1 MKVFITGATSTI
13 GNHLVN
19 LLTLEGITLHLLV
32 RDIKKAAYFNQ
43 DNIKLFKGD
52 IDSEEALIQAMSG
65 CTHVFHL
72 AALTSVWQKNPSRYY
87 EVNVGCTLNVL
98 RVAKDLG
105 IKRVVITSSAGGYGP
120 SISSIVTEKKARE
133 IGFFNDY
140 ECSKVIC
147 ELKAKEFAIAE
158 GLDVVIVS
166 PSRVYGP
173 TLKAE
178 VSSITL
184 LFDQYINHSWR
195 LIPGDGQEVG
205 NYAYIEDV
213 AHGHLLAMRH
223 GKSGESYILGGHN
236 ITYNTFFRILA
247 KQSNIRRKMI
257 HAPFFLQNAYAMF
270 ELFKARYISGVAKIT
285 PQWLAKGKYH
295 WEVDCSKAI
304 NDLGYQVTPMEVA
317 FRNTISFLKRKVNE
331 TSH

>member
-32 RDIKKAAYFNQ
+32 RDIKKASYFNQ
-43 DNIKLFKGD
+43 NNIKLFQGD

-72 AALTSVWQKNPSRYY
+72 AALTRVWEKNPSRYY
-87 EVNVGCTLNVL
+87 EVNVGGTLNVL
-98 RVAKDLG
+98 KVAKSLG
-105 IKRVVITSSAGGYGP
+105 ISRVVITSSAGGYGP
-120 SISSIVTEKKARE
+120 SINSVVTEEKVRE

-140 ECSKVIC
+140 ECSKVLC
-147 ELKAKEFAIAE
+147 ELKAKEFSIAE
-158 GLDVVIVS
+158 NLDVVIVS
-166 PSRVYGP
+166 PTRVYGP
-173 TLKAE
+173 TLDAE

-184 LFDQYINHSWR
+184 LFDQYVNHSWR

-213 AHGHLLAMRH
+213 AYGHLLAMRH

-247 KQSNIRRKMI
+247 EQSNIRRKMI
-257 HAPFFLQNAYAMF
+257 HAPFFLQNAYARL

-304 NDLGYQVTPMEVA
+304 NALGYQVTPMEEA
-317 FRNTISFLKRKVNE
+317 FSNTITFLKRKVNE
-331 TSH
+331 TNH

>member
-32 RDIKKAAYFNQ
+32 RDINKAAYFNQ
-43 DNIKLFKGD
+43 DNIKLFQGD

-120 SISSIVTEKKARE
+120 STSSIVTENKVRE

-158 GLDVVIVS
+158 ELDVVIVS

-173 TLKAE
+173 TLNAE

-184 LFDQYINHSWR
+184 LFDQYLNHSWR
-195 LIPGDGQEVG
+195 LIPGDGKEVG

-213 AHGHLLAMRH
+213 ARGHVLAMHH
-223 GKSGESYILGGHN
+223 GKRGESYILGGHN
-236 ITYNTFFRILA
+236 ITYNTFFNLIAERSSIH
-247 KQSNIRRKMI
+247 RKMI
-257 HAPFFLQNAYAMF
+257 HAPFFLQNAYAMI
-270 ELFKARYISGVAKIT
+270 ELFKARYVSGIAKIT

-304 NDLGYQVTPMEVA
+304 NDLGYQVTPLHEA
-317 FRNTISFLKRKVNE
+317 FQNTITFLKQKGNE
-331 TSH
+331 TIH

>member
-1 MKVFITGATSTI
+1 MIVFITGATSTI

-19 LLTLEGITLHLLV
+19 LLTLEGITVHLLV

-43 DNIKLFKGD
+43 DNIKLFQGD

-147 ELKAKEFAIAE
+147 ELKAKEFAMAE
-158 GLDVVIVS
+158 ALDVVIVS

-173 TLKAE
+173 TLNAE

-195 LIPGDGQEVG
+195 LIPGDGKEVG

-213 AHGHLLAMRH
+213 ARGHLLAMHH
-223 GKSGESYILGGHN
+223 GKRGESYILGGHN
-236 ITYNTFFRILA
+236 ITYNTFFNLMAELSSI
-247 KQSNIRRKMI
+247 QRKMI
-257 HAPFFLQNAYAMF
+257 HAPFLLQNLYAYI
-270 ELFKARYISGVAKIT
+270 ELFKARFVSGVAKIT

-304 NDLGYQVTPMEVA
+304 NDLGYQITPLNEA
-317 FRNTISFLKRKVNE
+317 FNRTITFLKQKGNE
-331 TSH
+331 TIH